1 MSWVRR
7 NRSEIAAAAVVAAT
21 LALLAWGFL
30 RARSTRPA
38 LVGPSAPVAAID
50 ARARIPGGRYR
61 ADPRDWDAPN
71 APTIDVDLDAFDLDA
86 LEVTEGAWTS
96 CVADG
101 ACPPVALRGDPSL
114 PVTRVTA
121 AEARAFCVA
130 RGGDLP
136 TAHQYGRAAGGPS
149 GGRFPWGDVGP
160 VCASAAW
167 GLAEGPCAF
176 GEASPLAGGRRPRGA
191 TPEGAHDLAGNVAE
205 WVRLPDDGVEIR
217 GGSFRDTT
225 PTALKTWHHRS
236 RSRAASQ
243 DDRFDDVGFRC
254 AFPVR

>member
-1 MSWVRR
+1 MSWARR
-7 NRSEIAAAAVVAAT
+7 HSSNLAAAAVVVAA
-21 LALLAWGFL
+21 LALLAWGFW
-30 RARSTRPA
+30 RASKTRPA
-38 LVGPSAPVAAID
+38 LVASAAASAPIPTL
-50 ARARIPGGRYR
+50 ARISAGRFH
-61 ADPRDWDAPN
+61 ADPRDWDVPN
-71 APTIDVDLDAFDLDA
+71 AAVIDEDLDAFDLDA
-86 LEVTEGAWTS
+86 LEVTEGAWAS

-101 ACPPVALRGDPSL
+101 ACPAVALRGDASL
-114 PVTRVTA
+114 PITNVTA
-121 AEARAFCVA
+121 SEARAFCVA

-136 TAHQYGRAAGGPS
+136 TSVQFGRAAGGAN
-149 GGRFPWGDVGP
+149 GARFPWGDVGP

-176 GEASPLAGGRRPRGA
+176 DEASPVVGGSRPRGA
-191 TPEGAHDLAGNVAE
+191 TAEGAHDLAGNVAE

-217 GGSFRDTT
+217 GGSFRDAT